1 MRNFT
6 LAAFKSILSVFVFVI
21 FFTSCT
27 TDRSLTQ
34 GDFYKSRVINKK
46 DNRDYAMPALHRRSG
61 KGVFKKSIPAEKN
74 DALLAEKPTASLSS
88 LAEVSESAPPPAVDI
103 ASIDNKVFVD
113 AGHDRLS
120 KKINNLY
127 LSNSDVKSF
136 RKGYK
141 EIKKEQVSKIKKL
154 NRSDDPI
161 GQTALPDTRPG
172 MSIASFVLGI
182 VGLFVAGLICGAL
195 AIVFGVI
202 GMKRGLRG
210 LAIAGLILGIVD
222 IVAALI
228 IISSM

>member
-1 MRNFT
+1 MKNFT
-6 LAAFKSILSVFVFVI
+6 LVTFKSILSVFVFVI

-34 GDFYKSRVINKK
+34 GDFYKSRVVNNK
-46 DNRDYAMPALHRRSG
+46 DNRAYAMPALHRRSG
-61 KGVFKKSIPAEKN
+61 KDIFKKSIPAEKN
-74 DALLAEKPTASLSS
+74 ETLFAEKPTAPLSC
-88 LAEVSESAPPPAVDI
+88 LAEVGEYAPPPAIDI
-103 ASIDNKVFVD
+103 ASMDNKVFVD
-113 AGHDRLS
+113 PGHEKLS

-127 LSNSDVKSF
+127 LTNSEVKSF

-141 EIKKEQVSKIKKL
+141 EIKKEQVSKFKRI

-161 GQTALPDTRPG
+161 GYTAPPDSRPG
-172 MSIASFVLGI
+172 MSIASFILGI
-182 VGLFVAGLICGAL
+182 VGLFVAALICGAL
-195 AIVFGVI
+195 AIIFGVI
-202 GMKRGLRG
+202 GMKRGMRG